1 MTPHDIK
8 LLNLL
13 DSQVQSC
20 TKCNLYSNGRS
31 KPYWA
36 NTSQYGLLLEA
47 PGKEEVVQNT
57 PVVGSAG
64 NKLWAELHEVGLER
78 SDFLIVNS
86 VNCRPV
92 VENKNGKPTVEQ
104 TILCSDWVRKYLR
117 IVKPTKMLV
126 MGRYAIESFNRIV
139 GGEML
144 PTDSIVNN
152 NGKITFVSFFDLQIH
167 IVVSVHPAFCIYRP
181 EKGIQ
186 ALKHSIE
193 VFKEI

>member
-20 TKCNLYSNGRS
+20 TKCNLYSNGRA

-47 PGKEEVVQNT
+47 PGKQEVDQNT

-86 VNCRPV
+86 VNCRPLDG
-92 VENKNGKPTVEQ
+92 NKNGKPTVEE
-104 TILCSDWVRKYLR
+104 TTLCSDWIRKYLR

-126 MGRYAIESFNRIV
+126 MGKYAIESFNRIV
-139 GGEML
+139 GGEIL
-144 PTDSIVNN
+144 PTDSIMNN
-152 NGKITFVSFFDLQIH
+152 NGKVTFVSFFELQVH